1 MNKKISGFRKLAS
14 CFQRQKEHGIYL
26 KLSSTFWESQSY
38 HVLRRKKKK
47 KKHIFMNSYHRIVSH
62 SLVISF
68 KGKNILSTCQFFLN
82 ARLKFT
88 QISGLL
94 QNHSKRIILQLCF
107 DRLDAHGRKN
117 VKSILL
123 SVEHIT
129 LAHFFFFFFVN
140 LCSVL
145 LKMGWS

>member
-26 KLSSTFWESQSY
+26 KLSSTCWESQSY
-38 HVLRRKKKK
+38 HILRRKKKK
-47 KKHIFMNSYHRIVSH
+47 KKAHLYEQ
-62 SLVISF
+62 LPQDCLSF
-68 KGKNILSTCQFFLN
+68 FSDVLKERTFYLSTCHFFLN
-82 ARLKFT
+82 ATLKFT

-94 QNHSKRIILQLCF
+94 QNHSKQIILQLCF
-107 DRLDAHGRKN
+107 DILDAHGRKN

-129 LAHFFFFFFVN
+129 LAHFF
-140 LCSVL
+140 CCCCC
-145 LKMGWS
+145 